1 MIKIEV
7 KSMDNEM
14 EKQPQEETAENET
27 VGYVPRPAWQVWL
40 ARVALVL
47 FIIIVF
53 GQMYRIAR
61 GGL

>member
-1 MIKIEV
+1 MIEIEV
-7 KSMDNEM
+7 KSMDNEK
-14 EKQPQEETAENET
+14 EKQPQEAAAEETT
-27 VGYVPRPAWQVWL
+27 GYMPRPAWQVWL